1 MGVKYEVTAITG
13 KYTNKSGEEKNR
25 YTKVGVIVETKN
37 GPMLKLESVPLQW
50 DGWAY
55 LNEPK
60 TQEERQQSKG
70 GSVGDMESD
79 IPFANPLR
87 GRHAYIA

>member
-13 KYTNKSGEEKNR
+13 KYTDKEGKEKNR
-25 YTKVGVIVETKN
+25 YTKVGVVVESKN
-37 GPMLKLESVPLQW
+37 GPMLKLESVPLGW

-60 TQEERQQSKG
+60 DEPRQAKPAP
-70 GSVGDMESD
+70 VDD
-79 IPFANPLR
+79 DAPF
-87 GRHAYIA
+87 

>member
-1 MGVKYEVTAITG
+1 
-13 KYTNKSGEEKNR
+13 
-25 YTKVGVIVETKN
+25 VIVETKK

-60 TQEERQQSKG
+60 TQEERQAKG
-70 GSVGDMESD
+70 GSVSEMSDD
-79 IPFANPLR
+79 IPF
-87 GRHAYIA
+87 